1 MTPQRTA
8 GAVLMGL
15 GVIALVIAAIGTFAG
30 DDAAATT
37 TTALAAT
44 TVATTEPTTTS
55 EATTS
60 TTAPSTTTTS
70 TTAPPTTTTV
80 APLGPADAEAFIGEF
95 AAAIAARDVDFLM
108 DRLHTVVLGT
118 SDPEVC
124 RGFIEREILAL
135 VDYRVAGPVT
145 EGARTY
151 TVDGESVVVDPLFEV
166 PVLFTFQGQ
175 EFEGVAGLA
184 EEDGEMRWFTQC
196 R

>member
-1 MTPQRTA
+1 MM
-8 GAVLMGL
+8 MGL
-15 GVIALVIAAIGTFAG
+15 GVIALVIAAIGTFTG
-30 DDAAATT
+30 DDASATT

-44 TVATTEPTTTS
+44 SVATTEPTTTS
-55 EATTS
+55 APTTS

-70 TTAPPTTTTV
+70 TPATTTTV

-95 AAAIAARDVDFLM
+95 AAAIAAGDVEFLM

-118 SDPEVC
+118 SDPKVC
-124 RGFIEREILAL
+124 RSFIEQEILAL
-135 VDYRVAGPVT
+135 VDYRAAGPVT
-145 EGARTY
+145 QDARSY
-151 TVDGESVVVDPLFEV
+151 TVDGETVVVDPLFEV

-184 EEDGEMRWFTQC
+184 EEDGEMHWFTEC